1 MKGEDAIV
9 QALGRSAD
17 RFYAIP
23 GYPVTG
29 IGRGVSA
36 EPVINEKVA
45 LEYALGDSLAGRR
58 AAVIMKNAG
67 LNACADPLVQAGT
80 QGLGS
85 GVVVVA
91 GDDLVPLGSTSL
103 QDSRY
108 YGELAR
114 VPVIEPGPATCF
126 AGVEE
131 AFRASER
138 FSRVAILRLTP
149 ELLFCEVCPDRSE
162 RRDLPGTPANPA
174 LTMKGRVQR
183 EERLFNGLFSWSR
196 ENPLNS
202 ISGGRVG
209 AGAAPGESAA
219 VTVYPPP
226 GGVEELPAVNEL
238 GRPFLREHRCVEP
251 GDLHRD
257 APETFTSRG
266 FYRTFCRGCPFLGLF
281 LAMKEQGV
289 RAAVDAGCSILLA
302 SPLYGVGVAS
312 YGLGSA
318 VAVGARS
325 TGVAVIGDYALLH
338 SGIQALIDVYEK
350 KTPLL
355 CIVLRN
361 RCLGMTGGQE
371 EAYDPRDYLGF
382 AKPVV
387 VPAGDTKRL
396 SGLFSRP
403 VPGPRTIIVEGEC
416 PKGGEHETI
425 PC

>member
-1 MKGEDAIV
+1 MKGEEAIV
-9 QALGRSAD
+9 QALKRSAD
-17 RFYAIP
+17 RFYGIP

-29 IGRGVSA
+29 IVEGLSA

-45 LEYALGDSLAGRR
+45 LEYALGDSLSGRR

-91 GDDLVPLGSTSL
+91 GDDLVPVGSTCR

-108 YGELAR
+108 YGEVAR

-138 FSRVAILRLTP
+138 FSRVTILRLTP
-149 ELLFCEVCPDRSE
+149 RLLDAEVITDRSE
-162 RRDLPGTPANPA
+162 RRDRPGEPASSS
-174 LTMKGRVQR
+174 LTMRGKVQR
-183 EERLFNGLFSWSR
+183 EERLFNGLFAWSR

-202 ISGGRVG
+202 VTGGVAG
-209 AGAAPGESAA
+209 AGAAPGESGV

-226 GGVEELPAVNEL
+226 GGQTELPAVNEL
-238 GRPFLREHRCVEP
+238 GRPFVREHRCVEP
-251 GDLHRD
+251 GDLSRD
-257 APETFTSRG
+257 EPETFFSRG
-266 FYRTFCRGCPFLGLF
+266 FYRTFCRECPFLGLF
-281 LAMKEQGV
+281 SLMKDLGV
-289 RAAVDAGCSILLA
+289 KAAVDAGCSILLT
-302 SPLYGVGVAS
+302 SPLSGVGVAS

-318 VAVGARS
+318 IAVGARS

-361 RCLGMTGGQE
+361 RRLGMTGGQE
-371 EAYDPRDYLGF
+371 GAYDPLDYLGF
-382 AKPVV
+382 AEPLVV
-387 VPAGDTKRL
+387 RALEKERL
-396 SGLFSRP
+396 SKLFEKP
-403 VPGPRTIIVEGEC
+403 VPGPRTVIVDGEC
-416 PKGGEHETI
+416 PEGGEHETI

>member
-9 QALGRSAD
+9 RALKRSAD

-29 IGRGVSA
+29 IVEALSA

-67 LNACADPLVQAGT
+67 LNACADPLVQAST
-80 QGLGS
+80 QGLCS

-91 GDDLVPLGSTSL
+91 GDDLVPVGSTSL

-108 YGELAR
+108 YGEIAR

-131 AFRASER
+131 AFRTSER

-149 ELLFCEVCPDRSE
+149 RLLESEVIRDRSE
-162 RRDLPGTPANPA
+162 RKDVPGKTADPA
-174 LTMKGRVQR
+174 LTTLGRVRR
-183 EERLFNGLFSWSR
+183 EEHLFNALFAWSR

-202 ISGGRVG
+202 ITGGIAGV
-209 AGAAPGESAA
+209 GAAPGESAV
-219 VTVYPPP
+219 VTAFPPP
-226 GGVEELPAVNEL
+226 GNKGELPAVCEL
-238 GRPFLREHRCVEP
+238 GRPFVREHRCVEP
-251 GDLHRD
+251 GDLSPD
-257 APETFTSRG
+257 EPETFISRG
-266 FYRTFCRGCPFLGLF
+266 FYRTFCRECPFHGLF
-281 LAMKEQGV
+281 SVMKDLGV
-289 RAAVDAGCSILLA
+289 KAAVDAGCSILLE

-318 VAVGARS
+318 VAVGAKS
-325 TGVAVIGDYALLH
+325 TGIAVIGDYALLH
-338 SGIQALIDVYEK
+338 SGLQALIDVYEK

-355 CIVLRN
+355 CIVLCN
-361 RCLGMTGGQE
+361 RRLGMTGGQE
-371 EAYDPRDYLGF
+371 GAYDPSDYLGF
-382 AKPVV
+382 AGPEV
-387 VPAGDTKRL
+387 VPASDTERL
-396 SGLFSRP
+396 SKLFAAP
-403 VPGPRTIIVEGEC
+403 VLEPGTVIIEGEC
-416 PKGGEHETI
+416 PEGGEHEI
-425 PC
+425 VPC

>member
-9 QALGRSAD
+9 QALKRSAD

-29 IGRGVSA
+29 IGEALSA

-45 LEYALGDSLAGRR
+45 LEYALGDSLSGRR

-67 LNACADPLVQAGT
+67 LNACADPLVQAST
-80 QGLGS
+80 QGLCS

-91 GDDLVPLGSTSL
+91 GDDLVPVGSTSL

-108 YGELAR
+108 YGEVAR
-114 VPVIEPGPATCF
+114 VPVIEPGQATCF
-126 AGVEE
+126 AGTEE

-149 ELLFCEVCPDRSE
+149 RLLDSVVIGDRSE
-162 RRDLPGTPANPA
+162 RRDLPGNIADPA
-174 LTMKGRVQR
+174 LTTLGKVQR
-183 EERLFNGLFSWSR
+183 EERLFDGLFSWSR

-202 ISGGRVG
+202 ITGGVAG
-209 AGAAPGESAA
+209 VGAAPGESAV
-219 VTVYPPP
+219 VTAYPPP
-226 GGVEELPAVNEL
+226 GNMRELPAVCEL
-238 GRPFLREHRCVEP
+238 GRSFVREHRCVEP
-251 GDLHRD
+251 GDPSPGE
-257 APETFTSRG
+257 PETFTSRG
-266 FYRTFCRGCPFLGLF
+266 FYRTFCRECPFLELF
-281 LAMKEQGV
+281 SMMKDRGV
-289 RAAVDAGCSILLA
+289 KAAVDAGCSILLT

-318 VAVGARS
+318 IAVGAKS
-325 TGVAVIGDYALLH
+325 TGIAVIGDYALLH

-350 KTPLL
+350 RTPLL

-361 RCLGMTGGQE
+361 RRLGMTGGQE
-371 EAYDPRDYLGF
+371 GAYNPLDYLGF
-382 AKPVV
+382 ARPRV
-387 VPAGDTKRL
+387 VPASDMEQL
-396 SGLFSRP
+396 SKLFTGP
-403 VPGPRTIIVEGEC
+403 VSGPGTVIVEGEC
-416 PKGGEHETI
+416 PEGGEHATV

>member
-9 QALGRSAD
+9 QALKRSAD

-29 IGRGVSA
+29 IGEALSA

-45 LEYALGDSLAGRR
+45 LEYALGDSLSGRR

-67 LNACADPLVQAGT
+67 LNACADPLVQAST
-80 QGLGS
+80 QGLCS

-91 GDDLVPLGSTSL
+91 GDDLVPVGSTSL

-114 VPVIEPGPATCF
+114 VPVIEPGQATCF
-126 AGVEE
+126 AGTEE

-149 ELLFCEVCPDRSE
+149 RLLDSVVIGDRSE
-162 RRDLPGTPANPA
+162 RRDLPGNIADPA
-174 LTMKGRVQR
+174 LTTLGKVQR
-183 EERLFNGLFSWSR
+183 EERLFDGLFSWSR

-202 ISGGRVG
+202 ITGGVAG
-209 AGAAPGESAA
+209 VGAAPGESAV
-219 VTVYPPP
+219 VTAYPPP
-226 GGVEELPAVNEL
+226 GNMRELPAVCEL
-238 GRPFLREHRCVEP
+238 GRSFVREHRCVEP
-251 GDLHRD
+251 GDPSPGE
-257 APETFTSRG
+257 PETFTSRG
-266 FYRTFCRGCPFLGLF
+266 FYRTFCRECPFLELF
-281 LAMKEQGV
+281 SMMKDRGV
-289 RAAVDAGCSILLA
+289 KAAVDAGCSILLT

-318 VAVGARS
+318 IAVGAKS
-325 TGVAVIGDYALLH
+325 TGIAVIGDYALLH

-361 RCLGMTGGQE
+361 RRLGMTGGQE
-371 EAYDPRDYLGF
+371 GAYDPLDYLGF
-382 AKPVV
+382 ARPRV
-387 VPAGDTKRL
+387 VPASDMEQL
-396 SGLFSRP
+396 SKLFTGP
-403 VPGPRTIIVEGEC
+403 VSGPGTVIVEGEC
-416 PKGGEHETI
+416 PEGGEHATV

>member
-9 QALGRSAD
+9 HALKKSAD

-29 IGRGVSA
+29 IGEALGA

-45 LEYALGDSLAGRR
+45 LEYALGDSLSGRR

-80 QGLGS
+80 QGLCS

-91 GDDLVPLGSTSL
+91 GDDLVPIGSTSL

-108 YGELAR
+108 YGEVAR
-114 VPVIEPGPATCF
+114 SPVIEPGPATCF

-138 FSRVAILRLTP
+138 FSRVGILRLTP
-149 ELLFCEVCPDRSE
+149 RLLESEVIGDRSE
-162 RRDLPGTPANPA
+162 RRDLPGKIADPA
-174 LTMKGRVQR
+174 LTTLGKVRR
-183 EERLFNGLFSWSR
+183 EERLFNGLFAWSR
-196 ENPLNS
+196 DNPLNS
-202 ISGGRVG
+202 VTGGVAG
-209 AGAAPGESAA
+209 VGAAPGESSV

-226 GGVEELPAVNEL
+226 GNTGDLPAICEL
-238 GRPFLREHRCVEP
+238 GRSFVREHRCVEP
-251 GDLHRD
+251 GEVSPDE
-257 APETFTSRG
+257 PETFTSRG
-266 FYRTFCRGCPFLGLF
+266 FYRTFCRECPFLGLF
-281 LAMKEQGV
+281 AMMKERGV
-289 RAAVDAGCSILLA
+289 KAAVDAGCSILLT

-318 VAVGARS
+318 IGVGARS

-361 RCLGMTGGQE
+361 RRLGMTGGQE
-371 EAYDPRDYLGF
+371 GAYNPLDYLGF
-382 AKPVV
+382 AGPRV
-387 VPAGDTKRL
+387 VPASDTERL
-396 SGLFSRP
+396 SKLFTGP
-403 VPGPRTIIVEGEC
+403 VAGPETVIIEGEC
-416 PKGGEHETI
+416 PEGEEHETV

>member
-9 QALGRSAD
+9 QALKRSAD
-17 RFYAIP
+17 RFYAIS

-29 IGRGVSA
+29 IGEALSA

-45 LEYALGDSLAGRR
+45 LEYALGDSLSGRR
-58 AAVIMKNAG
+58 VAVIMKNAG
-67 LNACADPLVQAGT
+67 LNACADPLVQAST
-80 QGLGS
+80 QGLCS

-91 GDDLVPLGSTSL
+91 GDDLVPVGSTSL

-108 YGELAR
+108 YGEVAR

-126 AGVEE
+126 AGAEE

-149 ELLFCEVCPDRSE
+149 RLLESEVIGDRSE
-162 RRDLPGTPANPA
+162 RRDLPGNIADPA
-174 LTMKGRVQR
+174 LTTLGKVRR
-183 EERLFNGLFSWSR
+183 EERLFDGLFSWSR

-202 ISGGRVG
+202 ITGGVAG
-209 AGAAPGESAA
+209 VGAAPGESAV
-219 VTVYPPP
+219 VTAYPPP
-226 GGVEELPAVNEL
+226 GNMRELPAVCEL
-238 GRPFLREHRCVEP
+238 GRSFVREHRCVEP
-251 GDLHRD
+251 GDPSPGE
-257 APETFTSRG
+257 PETFTSRG
-266 FYRTFCRGCPFLGLF
+266 FYRTFCRECPFLELF
-281 LAMKEQGV
+281 SMMKDRGMK
-289 RAAVDAGCSILLA
+289 AAVDAGCSILLT

-318 VAVGARS
+318 IAVGAKS
-325 TGVAVIGDYALLH
+325 TGIAVIGDYALLH

-361 RCLGMTGGQE
+361 RRLGMTGGQE
-371 EAYDPRDYLGF
+371 GAYDPLDYLGF
-382 AKPVV
+382 ARPRV
-387 VPAGDTKRL
+387 VPASDTEQL
-396 SGLFSRP
+396 SKLFTGP
-403 VPGPRTIIVEGEC
+403 VSGPGTVIVEGEC
-416 PKGGEHETI
+416 PEGGKHATV